1 MNINTMKYKGTK
13 MPVTGGKSASLHYI
27 TLINN
32 YCLAQLGIGDEKI
45 RRYFTFV
52 DSLCIYF

>member
-32 YCLAQLGIGDEKI
+32 YCLAQLGIGDEKT
-45 RRYFTFV
+45 RRNFTVFG
-52 DSLCIYF
+52 